1 MGSEMEIVDQR
12 LKAFVGQLQT
22 EFAILDRLVY
32 KNKNQHRRCSY
43 FQYLLKVRTDLRLLQ
58 AANLE
63 EVLSASF
70 QVLYGKRPKQK
81 VQLLESLKR
90 RRCDGGK
97 HNFLERLLGVAHLLS
112 EIVEPMLRA
121 ATEISTLLA
130 RSFFMGFSLTV
141 LALLAR
147 IRVLVQQM
155 LLDVVCVFNSVS
167 SLSQR
172 EQAIKLT
179 QDGFEV
185 FREYFP
191 PKQDV
196 VFLECL
202 WKSDKYVLVERQ
214 NERDVG
220 SKEKEVGEDVS
231 VEASK
236 IQYESIEI
244 FLGDEEPGK
253 TASKDLAEDDEA
265 VIDKDTANS
274 PENPKDLAEY
284 VQAVMDKDK
293 ATSLQDP
300 IQEGKDEFRAQGDLA
315 IAGPSGNNFN
325 APEAGALPSSSLIK
339 NPAKAKPGSK
349 NNVAFVSVKRPA
361 VSTKSELEFGI
372 HGMQKGDN
380 PSPSVDKEDPFFSLL
395 TAGNM
400 KSSLF

>member
-12 LKAFVGQLQT
+12 LKAFVVTLQT

-121 ATEISTLLA
+121 AT
-130 RSFFMGFSLTV
+130 
-141 LALLAR
+141 
-147 IRVLVQQM
+147 VLVQQM

>member
-1 MGSEMEIVDQR
+1 MGSELEIVEQR
-12 LKAFVGQLQT
+12 LNTFVGQIQT
-22 EFAILDRLVY
+22 EFGILDRLVY

-43 FQYLLKVRTDLRLLQ
+43 FQYLLKVRRDLRLLQ

-90 RRCDGGK
+90 RRSNGGK
-97 HNFLERLLGVAHLLS
+97 FNFLERLIGVAHLLS
-112 EIVEPMLRA
+112 QMVEPMLRA
-121 ATEISTLLA
+121 AVEISTLLA

-147 IRVLVQQM
+147 IRVLIQQM

-167 SLSQR
+167 SLSQK

-191 PKQDV
+191 QKQQV
-196 VFLECL
+196 VFLECI
-202 WKSDKYVLVERQ
+202 WESDKYVLVERPY
-214 NERDVG
+214 EKDVG
-220 SKEKEVGEDVS
+220 CQEKESGEDVS

-244 FLGDEEPGK
+244 FLGDDEPGK
-253 TASKDLAEDDEA
+253 TASKDSAEDGQT
-265 VIDKDTANS
+265 VS
-274 PENPKDLAEY
+274 
-284 VQAVMDKDK
+284 DKDK
-293 ATSLQDP
+293 AKSLDDP
-300 IQEGKDEFRAQGDLA
+300 ITESNDESRAHVGSA
-315 IAGPSGNNFN
+315 IAGPSGNNFDS
-325 APEAGALPSSSLIK
+325 PETGALPSSSPNK
-339 NPAKAKPGSK
+339 NPAKAKPGSR
-349 NNVAFVSVKRPA
+349 NNVAFVSVKRPK
-361 VSTKSELEFGI
+361 VTTNNELGFGI
-372 HGMQKGDN
+372 HGTETGDT
-380 PSPSVDKEDPFFSLL
+380 PGVDKEDPFFSLL
-395 TAGNM
+395 ISGNM

>member
-1 MGSEMEIVDQR
+1 MGSEMEIVEQR
-12 LKAFVGQLQT
+12 LKAFAGQLQT

-43 FQYLLKVRTDLRLLQ
+43 FQYLLKVRRDLRLLQ

-63 EVLSASF
+63 EVLSSSF

-97 HNFLERLLGVAHLLS
+97 HNFLERLLGVAHLLL

-130 RSFFMGFSLTV
+130 RSFFMGFSLTI

-172 EQAIKLT
+172 EQAIRLT

-191 PKQDV
+191 PKQHV

-220 SKEKEVGEDVS
+220 IQEKEVGEDVS

-253 TASKDLAEDDEA
+253 TTFKDLAEDDGQA
-265 VIDKDTANS
+265 VIDKDKANS
-274 PENPKDLAEY
+274 LENRKDLAED

-293 ATSLQDP
+293 ANSLQDP
-300 IQEGKDEFRAQGDLA
+300 IQESSDEFRTQVGSVT
-315 IAGPSGNNFN
+315 AGPSGNNFN
-325 APEAGALPSSSLIK
+325 APEDGASPNI
-339 NPAKAKPGSK
+339 NPAKAKPELK
-349 NNVAFVSVKRPA
+349 NNVAFISA
-361 VSTKSELEFGI
+361 TKNELEFCI
-372 HGMQKGDN
+372 LGMEKGDN
-380 PSPSVDKEDPFFSLL
+380 PSVDKEDPFSLP
-395 TAGNM
+395 
-400 KSSLF
+400 

>member
-1 MGSEMEIVDQR
+1 MGSEMEIVEQR

-22 EFAILDRLVY
+22 EFAILDRLVH

-43 FQYLLKVRTDLRLLQ
+43 FQYLLKVRRDLRLLQ

-70 QVLYGKRPKQK
+70 QILYGKRPKQK

-90 RRCDGGK
+90 RRTDGGK
-97 HNFLERLLGVAHLLS
+97 HNFLERLLGVAHLLTQM
-112 EIVEPMLRA
+112 VEPMLRA

-130 RSFFMGFSLTV
+130 RSFFMGFSLTI

-155 LLDVVCVFNSVS
+155 LLDVVCVFNNVS

-191 PKQDV
+191 PKQQV

-214 NERDVG
+214 TEKHAG
-220 SKEKEVGEDVS
+220 SQEKEVGEDVS

-253 TASKDLAEDDEA
+253 ITSNDLAEDGQA
-265 VIDKDTANS
+265 VIDKDKANS
-274 PENPKDLAEY
+274 LENPIDLAEDG
-284 VQAVMDKDK
+284 QAVMDKDK
-293 ATSLQDP
+293 ANSLQDP
-300 IQEGKDEFRAQGDLA
+300 IQESNDEFRAQVDSA

-325 APEAGALPSSSLIK
+325 ATKAGALPSSSPNK

-361 VSTKSELEFGI
+361 VSTKSELEFDIYGI
-372 HGMQKGDN
+372 EKGDN
-380 PSPSVDKEDPFFSLL
+380 PSVDKEDPFFSLL

>member
-1 MGSEMEIVDQR
+1 MGSEMEIVEQR

-43 FQYLLKVRTDLRLLQ
+43 FQYLLKVRRDLRLLQ

-70 QVLYGKRPKQK
+70 HVLYGKRPKQK

-172 EQAIKLT
+172 EQAIKLR

-196 VFLECL
+196 IFLECL

-214 NERDVG
+214 NERDMG

-265 VIDKDTANS
+265 VIDKDKANS
-274 PENPKDLAEY
+274 PENPKDMAED

-300 IQEGKDEFRAQGDLA
+300 IQEGKDEFRAQVDSA

-325 APEAGALPSSSLIK
+325 APEARAFPSSSPDK

-372 HGMQKGDN
+372 PGMQKGDN

-400 KSSLF
+400 RSSLF